1 MNKNKKKSIR
11 KRILNHL
18 LGLLLV
24 FLISFLISYGFA
36 GPSLLKSGHTFIV
49 NISFGVVIGISFW
62 KGNEFLGRY
71 TGHKFAWSENPKKAY
86 LKSIVILL
94 GYGLLVGSVYPTLF
108 YKFVLKLSIIKHLH
122 ILISLALLSVIADYI
137 IISIF
142 FSKKILYYWQ
152 KSIENEERLK
162 RENIIAQY
170 ETLKNQVNPHFL
182 FNSLNTISTLISKNL
197 DVADMFIK
205 QLSEVYRY
213 VLEFK
218 DKEVVDIKTEL
229 KFIDSYLYLQKI
241 RFGDNLEI
249 KNRIKTGDF
258 YIAPLTI
265 QILVENA
272 IKHNVISDDKPLKI
286 ELFSQE
292 SYIVIENNLQ
302 KKKIIES
309 KEKIG
314 LNNIRSRYEV
324 LSDKPVII
332 EESDNKFT
340 VKIPVIYSS
349 KYDHTSNRG

>member
-1 MNKNKKKSIR
+1 MKVTGKV
-11 KRILNHL
+11 ILNHL
-18 LGLLLV
+18 LGLLVV

-36 GPSLLKSGHTFIV
+36 GPRLLKSGYTFII

-62 KGNEFLGRY
+62 KGNTYIGKY
-71 TGHKFAWSENPKKAY
+71 TGRKFEWSENPKKAF
-86 LKSIVILL
+86 LKSMILYL
-94 GYGLLVGSVYPTLF
+94 GYGLLVCTIYPALF
-108 YKFVLKLSIIKHLH
+108 YKFIFKLSIIKHIH
-122 ILISLALLSVIADYI
+122 VLISIALLSVIADYI
-137 IISIF
+137 IISVF
-142 FSKKILYYWQ
+142 FINRILNHWK
-152 KSIENEERLK
+152 KSIESEERLK
-162 RENIIAQY
+162 RENVIAQY

-182 FNSLNTISTLISKNL
+182 FNSLNTISTLVSKNL
-197 DVADMFIK
+197 EVAHKFIK

-218 DKEVVDIKTEL
+218 DKEVVDITTEL

-249 KNRIKTGDF
+249 ENTIKAGDF
-258 YIAPLTI
+258 YVAPLTV

-286 ELFSQE
+286 ELYNEE

-314 LNNIRSRYEV
+314 LNNIKSRYEV

-332 EESDNKFT
+332 EESDNKFI
-340 VKIPVIYSS
+340 VKVPLIYSS
-349 KYDHTSNRG
+349 KYDHTDNRG